1 MTAPAFIAVITTI
14 QPPTRAVRELNQR
27 LGEVAGRLVIAGDKK
42 GPAAYDLP
50 HTDFLPLAA
59 QQASGFALAELLPTG
74 HYARK
79 NIGYLHAIRAGAP
92 CIYETDDDNAPLP
105 AWAPRT
111 ETVAA
116 PRTVAGA
123 GWINAYRY
131 FSADRNIW
139 PRGFPLEQLAAD
151 PAPASATAASFRAPV
166 QQGLVNGS
174 PDVDA
179 VWRLTQNRPFDFDPA
194 APLALT
200 AGQWCPFNTQ
210 STWWWPAAYP
220 LLYVPSHCSFRMCD
234 IWKSFV
240 AQRCLWALGAGVVF
254 HAPEVVQERN
264 PHDYLRDFHDEVP
277 GYLQNARIADILSG
291 LDLAPGEAAVA
302 DNLLACYDA
311 LIREKIFPPAEW
323 PLVQAWIKDCAA
335 AA

>member
-1 MTAPAFIAVITTI
+1 MTALHALTAGELLAGY
-14 QPPTRAVRELNQR
+14 RAGRFSPL
-27 LGEVAGRLVIAGDKK
+27 EVAQALLAHITRWEPHIHATWGFDAEAMLAQARVSEARWQRGEPAGALDGVPVTLKENIATRGVPVPLGSAATELVPATEDAP
-42 GPAAYDLP
+42 PAARTLG
-50 HTDFLPLAA
+50 
-59 QQASGFALAELLPTG
+59 ASV
-74 HYARK
+74 
-79 NIGYLHAIRAGAP
+79 
-92 CIYETDDDNAPLP
+92 D
-105 AWAPRT
+105 
-111 ETVAA
+111 
-116 PRTVAGA
+116 
-123 GWINAYRY
+123 
-131 FSADRNIW
+131 
-139 PRGFPLEQLAAD
+139 
-151 PAPASATAASFRAPV
+151 APV
-166 QQGLVNGS
+166 QQGLANGS

-179 VWRLTQNRPFDFDPA
+179 VWRLTQDRPFDFETRP
-194 APLALT
+194 PVVLT
-200 AGQWCPFNTQ
+200 EGQWCPFNTQ
-210 STWWWPAAYP
+210 STWWWPRAFP

-277 GYLQNARIADILSG
+277 GYLQNTRIADILTG
-291 LDLAPGEAAVA
+291 LDLAAGEAAVA